1 MAPLPRRRQAVDQET
16 ASQVRRRHRYLVSLT
31 GAFRRSFRADYHL
44 NSQTVAAE
52 LDDPNRRSSSKET
65 EPDKKKAKVDKKDDT
80 LHQVKWRRI
89 VLDEGHVIKNPKAKM
104 SMAVA
109 TLKAE

>member
-1 MAPLPRRRQAVDQET
+1 MAPLPRRWQAIDQEA
-16 ASQVRRRHRYLVSLT
+16 ASQVRRCHRYLVSLA
-31 GAFRRSFRADYHL
+31 GPSRRSSRAKHTID
-44 NSQTVAAE
+44 SQTVAAE
-52 LDDPNRRSSSKET
+52 LDDPNRRSLSQET